1 MRQPIRQR
9 PAFIVRGDGDRTR
22 SMGHRES
29 IGTAAVEAAIEAGN
43 KHKVVTCHRCSH
55 VERSG
60 IGAGSITHNHAIG
73 RPDANPGTKVIVIR
87 DLADVHGDPVTHRGC
102 ERPHIHIAFENLPGV
117 DGPVGERPSLIT
129 V

>member
-1 MRQPIRQR
+1 MGRSEARR
-9 PAFIVRGDGDRTR
+9 VGD
-22 SMGHRES
+22 
-29 IGTAAVEAAIEAGN
+29 VEAGIEAGY
-43 KHKVVTCHRCSH
+43 KYEVGSGDRCTD

-73 RPDANPGTKVIVIR
+73 RPDANPRTKVIVIR
-87 DLADVHGDPVTHRGC
+87 DLADVHRNAVADSGRK
-102 ERPHIHIAFENLPGV
+102 RPLVHIAFENLPGV